1 MADDILTPGDP
12 KKSLN
17 TSAIIGIAFAA
28 SMAGLLLIGV
38 LAAIFV
44 PGVRYLV
51 ATNAADSHPTQR
63 SVLSGASR
71 ANMTHNS
78 SDKAHTATS
87 PRNGTISTTS
97 SDESESSEEVPMKKV
112 KRVKKSGTPKKAAP
126 PAVETSEDASDSN
139 YDSV

>member
-1 MADDILTPGDP
+1 MNDDILTPSDV
-12 KKSLN
+12 KKPLN

-51 ATNAADSHPTQR
+51 ATNAADAHPTQR

-78 SDKAHTATS
+78 SDKMHTATS

-97 SDESESSEEVPMKKV
+97 SDSESSEEVPMKKV

-126 PAVETSEDASDSN
+126 PAVETSEDQSDSN